1 MTILATGWAV
11 VRPAA
16 QRLEARRRMGIPLRR
31 KNGIYLR
38 SPFLERTTK
47 QTKARGARAVR
58 CEVREIG
65 GEG

>member
-11 VRPAA
+11 VRPDGTVEICTRPGATEQDVWWATYGYRDRVAA
-16 QRLEARRRMGIPLRR
+16 A
-31 KNGIYLR
+31 
-38 SPFLERTTK
+38 
-47 QTKARGARAVR
+47 KAHGARAVR

>member
-11 VRPAA
+11 VRPDGTVVTNTEPGATEEGAWWRAIGYRDQVEAA
-16 QRLEARRRMGIPLRR
+16 
-31 KNGIYLR
+31 
-38 SPFLERTTK
+38 
-47 QTKARGARAVR
+47 KARGARAFR